1 MFDVNLTFKCIF
13 NNYKNRTRQ
22 HTFLLLSLLS
32 KHSKTLPKA
41 PSPKVA
47 PSSKLVSLVAI
58 FPFFSRNF
66 PILSSRAICTFHF
79 NSRLFTTTDLPVPIN
94 SFNRKTLNIEPE
106 IKTDSSPSPLEKITY
121 TNDSPAYLYEPCFK
135 HFCIFIINK
144 KFFI

>member
-58 FPFFSRNF
+58 FPFFF
-66 PILSSRAICTFHF
+66 KETFQYYRLELYDHF
-79 NSRLFTTTDLPVPIN
+79 NIHVSLPVPIN